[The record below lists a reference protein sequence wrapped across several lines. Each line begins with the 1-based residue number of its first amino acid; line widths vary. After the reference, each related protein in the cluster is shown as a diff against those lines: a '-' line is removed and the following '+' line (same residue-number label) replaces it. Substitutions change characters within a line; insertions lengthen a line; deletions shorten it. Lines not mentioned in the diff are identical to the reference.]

1 MNKLK
6 RIYFQ
11 RPNPKMH
18 AFQRQ
23 LGAKVGLGT
32 LGSSQEYFTLVPT
45 TCDSPLNPTSLQ
57 KCGPIASSTRPCTLP
72 TPIPWAPHSCL
83 YMTFP
88 SFPHAWIP
96 QKAAYFRRVGE
107 TKASFS
113 NKLGGPVQGT
123 NFVKIDAL
131 PVWISGRW
139 GKLARQ
145 PTIKT
150 SSIFWVQHK

>member
-1 MNKLK
+1 
-6 RIYFQ
+6 
-11 RPNPKMH
+11 MH

-83 YMTFP
+83 YMTLRLFLMHE
-88 SFPHAWIP
+88 FYKKQLI
-96 QKAAYFRRVGE
+96 FVGLGRRRLLSQTNSVAQFKE
-107 TKASFS
+107 LTLS
-113 NKLGGPVQGT
+113 KLMLYRSESQVDEESWQDNRQSKLLLFFEFNT
-123 NFVKIDAL
+123 NNWFLHDPNDK
-131 PVWISGRW
+131 
-139 GKLARQ
+139 
-145 PTIKT
+145 
-150 SSIFWVQHK
+150 